1 MQDYLGMLTVDP
13 DDKLDH
19 GVKGQKWGIRRSS
32 AALRAAAAKRKATKA
47 TEGEKK
53 PEGTAKKAES
63 KTGAPAKPSGNIQ
76 DNVESSSAR
85 YARLADQ
92 AKAGK
97 AHEMT
102 EQDLK
107 FFNARTEAL
116 SKVAK
121 MQQKDSSW
129 LAETAKK
136 VAQQTAQQQVQ
147 AVSTAVA
154 NKYISG
160 PLIEKLTTAATDKKE

>member
-63 KTGAPAKPSGNIQ
+63 KTDAPAKPSGNIQ

-116 SKVAK
+116 AKVAK
-121 MQQKDSSW
+121 MNESQPGW
-129 LAETAKK
+129 LAATAKK
-136 VAQQTAQQQVQ
+136 VALQTAEQQVQ

-154 NKYISG
+154 NKYVSG
-160 PLIEKLTTAATDKKE
+160 VVIEKLGAAAKKK